1 MRILVTGG
9 AGFIASHVVEACLA
23 DGHEVAVVDN
33 LSTGR
38 RENLDPRARF
48 TEADIRDRAALAAV
62 FAAFRPEAVSH
73 HAAQLDIR
81 VSVEQ
86 PALDADVNIL
96 GTINLLQLAAAH
108 GARRFIF
115 VSSGGVL
122 YGNCER
128 EFPASETAPLGPISP
143 YGFSK
148 QAGEQYLAFFGAQ
161 HGLEAVILRYA
172 NVYGPRQ
179 RGGEAGVVAIFCD
192 ALRAGRPATI
202 YGDGGQVR
210 DYVYVGD
217 VVEANRRALTAGTGV
232 YNIGTGVATSVN
244 RLYELLRGIAGGT
257 GEPRYAPARAGE
269 LLRSALHS
277 GKAARELDW
286 RARVGLT
293 EGLKKTYDSRREE

>member
-9 AGFIASHVVEACLA
+9 AGFIASHVVEAYLA

-38 RENLDPRARF
+38 RENLSPAARF
-48 TEADIRDRAALAAV
+48 TEADIRDAATLAKV
-62 FAAFRPEAVSH
+62 FAAFRPEVVNH

-86 PALDADVNIL
+86 PAFDAEVNIL
-96 GTINLLQLAAAH
+96 GTINLLQLAVAH
-108 GARRFIF
+108 GVKRFVFI
-115 VSSGGVL
+115 SSGGVL

-148 QAGEQYLAFFGAQ
+148 QAGEQYLAFIGEQ
-161 HGLEAVILRYA
+161 HGLATVALRYA

-202 YGDGGQVR
+202 FGDGEQVR

-217 VVEANRRALTAGTGV
+217 VVEANRRALTTGAGV

-244 RLYELLRGIAGGT
+244 RIYALLRGIAGGA

-269 LLRSALHS
+269 LQRSALDS
-277 GKAARELDW
+277 GRAAREWGW
-286 RARVGLT
+286 RARVGLAG
-293 EGLKKTYDSRREE
+293 GLQKTYDSRREG